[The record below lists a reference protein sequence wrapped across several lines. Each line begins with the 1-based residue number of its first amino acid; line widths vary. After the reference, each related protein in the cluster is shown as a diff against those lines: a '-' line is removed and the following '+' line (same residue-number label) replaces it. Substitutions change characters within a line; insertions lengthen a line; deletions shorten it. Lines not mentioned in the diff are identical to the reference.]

1 MSSQMKAIVI
11 HAARDLRI
19 EDRPEELPG
28 PGQVQVRLA
37 FGGICGSDLH
47 YFNHGGFGTVHLR
60 EPMIL
65 GHEVSGHITEL
76 GTGVSGLSVDQ
87 LVAVSPSRPCGSC
100 RFCRAAQ
107 FNRCLE
113 MQFMVQPC
121 PFRTFR
127 EPSGRCWSRM
137 LEVVGAPDER
147 VGFIV
152 RVADFV
158 ATPIVIFVR
167 FPADINLGLDLRSER
182 SEKHA
187 QIIGECAFE
196 DLGFL
201 ESSSNILCFGK
212 EAAAG
217 VMCDFKQLEAL
228 RASKSCQESMC
239 PVVDCQP
246 HSAISHSCHLSGAN
260 PKASTWSGLWTRI
273 ALCHPCAKRPRPPQ
287 GAQRRHQPRT
297 GLPSKKLSK
306 CTSV

>member
-1 MSSQMKAIVI
+1 MRCRVILLSWALAYRACRLISSWPC
-11 HAARDLRI
+11 HRRGPAA
-19 EDRPEELPG
+19 
-28 PGQVQVRLA
+28 VA
-37 FGGICGSDLH
+37 GSVVLH
-47 YFNHGGFGTVHLR
+47 SS
-60 EPMIL
+60 I
-65 GHEVSGHITEL
+65 
-76 GTGVSGLSVDQ
+76 
-87 LVAVSPSRPCGSC
+87 
-100 RFCRAAQ
+100 AASK
-107 FNRCLE
+107 CSS
-113 MQFMVQPC
+113 MVQPC

-201 ESSSNILCFGK
+201 ESSRNILCFGK

-260 PKASTWSGLWTRI
+260 PKASAWSGLWTRI